1 MRHIATTLF
10 LGLVLLGGV
19 IGAASPAAA
28 WTKDS
33 LALCLAEKGWVM
45 YGSITCS
52 ACRAQRKAFGK
63 SFEHITEVECNP
75 HIPNNQVE
83 LCLKR
88 KIKKTPTW
96 IREKDGKEIG
106 RIVSYQ
112 LLEDLARL
120 TDCEK

>member
-1 MRHIATTLF
+1 MRRIAAIIVLC
-10 LGLVLLGGV
+10 LVLGGGLGNT
-19 IGAASPAAA
+19 SLAAA
-28 WTKDS
+28 WTKES

-52 ACRAQRKAFGK
+52 ACRAERKAFGK

-83 LCLKR
+83 RCLKR
-88 KIKKTPTW
+88 KIKRTPTW
-96 IREKDGKEIG
+96 IREKDDQEIG
-106 RIVSYQ
+106 RIVGYQ

-120 TDCEK
+120 TGCEK